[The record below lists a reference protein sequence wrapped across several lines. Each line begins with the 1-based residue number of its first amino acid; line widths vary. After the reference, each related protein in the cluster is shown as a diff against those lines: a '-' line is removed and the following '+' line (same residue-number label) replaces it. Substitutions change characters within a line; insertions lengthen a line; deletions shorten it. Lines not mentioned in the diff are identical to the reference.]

1 MYEWSLFICQKE
13 IYMYIQEMFFNSFI
27 IDSDFDLC
35 SLLNCLKDVQAAS
48 WQCIDVSNVIDHES
62 ITREIIND
70 L

>member
-1 MYEWSLFICQKE
+1 
-13 IYMYIQEMFFNSFI
+13 MFFNSFI

-35 SLLNCLKDVQAAS
+35 FLLNCLKDVQAAS

-62 ITREIIND
+62 MTREIIND